1 MASPEPMITAGI
13 FRGFDDYLRATYPKV
28 NIGLPQLV
36 EEVGGPM
43 LDGPPP
49 LERFPLDKF
58 ALLLEIASKR
68 TRDECF
74 ALHWARAFPVG
85 GTGLFGFIIANAP
98 DLQTMVECVT
108 RFAKLGTDALE
119 ITCEQEQGKVQ
130 ITWMLGP
137 ELVVPHQQ
145 LTEFLLTLFIDRAK
159 RFIDVSWRPE
169 RMEFTYP
176 EPNQAGAYED
186 HFGPNLVF
194 SASHNRLTTP
204 VSNLKRVAANAD
216 SLLFATL
223 RSIAEKE
230 LKLLTPSK
238 DVNDRLGSYLVQNI
252 ALKGVELDTSAKT
265 LGLTARQLQYELQQR
280 KTSFE
285 NEVAK
290 VRQRLATRYLRD
302 TDLPMTEIALMLGY
316 SELSAFTRAAKSWF
330 SVPPSEKRT
339 QLRAAKDNI

>member
-1 MASPEPMITAGI
+1 MPGPEPMITAGV
-13 FRGFDDYLRATYPKV
+13 FRGFDDYLRATYPNI
-28 NIGLPQLV
+28 NIGQTQLL

-43 LDGPPP
+43 PDGPPP
-49 LERFPLDKF
+49 IERFPLNKF

-74 ALHWARAFPVG
+74 ALHWARAYPVG
-85 GTGLFGFIIANAP
+85 GTGIFGFIIANAP
-98 DLQTMVECVT
+98 DFQTMVDCMT

-137 ELVVPHQQ
+137 ELVVQHQQ

-159 RFIDVSWRPE
+159 RFIDESWRPE

-176 EPNQAGAYED
+176 EPNQAGVYED
-186 HFGPNLVF
+186 HFGQNLVF
-194 SASHNRLTTP
+194 SAAHNRLTTP
-204 VSNLKRVAANAD
+204 TSNLKRVAANAD

-230 LKLLTPSK
+230 LKLLAPSK
-238 DVNDRLGSYLVQNI
+238 DVGDRLATYILQNI
-252 ALKGVELDTSAKT
+252 ALKGVELDAAAKS
-265 LGLTARQLQYELQQR
+265 LGLTGRQLQTELQR
-280 KTSFE
+280 RETSFE
-285 NEVAK
+285 EQVAL

-339 QLRAAKDNI
+339 QLRAAKDII